1 MDKRYPGYKQPPR
14 KNKSDHFN
22 DSSVNSLNSAQQIIM
37 KFHQV
42 ALPIFTVSLGGI
54 ERRGL
59 EEEEMKK
66 TVSLVHLAYITPLL
80 RCLLGDRQFV
90 KLTHFLSISLCY

>member
-1 MDKRYPGYKQPPR
+1 
-14 KNKSDHFN
+14 
-22 DSSVNSLNSAQQIIM
+22 M

-42 ALPIFTVSLGGI
+42 ALPIFFFFTVSLGGI
-54 ERRGL
+54 GRRGL
-59 EEEEMKK
+59 EKEEMKK
-66 TVSLVHLAYITPLL
+66 TVSLVHLAYITSLL